1 MILHVLYNV
10 SERLLHWLL
19 LMATQNW
26 NW

>member
-26 NW
+26 SW